1 MQPRSRSPIG
11 HVQLLQIKKR
21 IADVWGER
29 GSKGEPEEV
38 SEVERSLRSR
48 RDISPEVVEA
58 TLSVP
63 REEFVS
69 GKDRSRAQEDR
80 ALSIGKGQTI
90 SQPSLVAHM
99 ITGLALS
106 SQSERVLD
114 VGCGSGYQS
123 AILSRLVKT
132 VVAVERIREL
142 ADTANMRLERLGCQ
156 NVEVVLASE
165 EVLGYPPAAPYDGI
179 VVGASVPTVPP
190 SLVNQLKV
198 GGRMVIPVGTRTRQ
212 RVCTVVRTEGDFEV
226 HEGLECVFV
235 PLIGPEAW

>member
-1 MQPRSRSPIG
+1 M
-11 HVQLLQIKKR
+11 LQIKKR
-21 IADVWGER
+21 IAEVWSER
-29 GSKGEPEEV
+29 GSNRAPEEN
-38 SEVERSLRSR
+38 SELERALRSR

-69 GKDRSRAQEDR
+69 GKDRNRAQEDR

-99 ITGLALS
+99 ITGLRLS

-114 VGCGSGYQS
+114 VGCGSGYQT

-132 VVAVERIREL
+132 VVAVERISEL
-142 ADTANMRLERLGCQ
+142 ADTARMRLKRLGFH
-156 NVEVVLASE
+156 NVEVVLASDQ
-165 EVLGYPPAAPYDGI
+165 VLGYPPAAPYDGI
-179 VVGASVPTVPP
+179 VVGASVPAVPP
-190 SLVNQLKV
+190 SLVNQLKT

-212 RVCTVVRTEGDFEV
+212 RVCTVVRTDDDFDV